1 MLNVDVIN
9 FKTTGTNTIIICIVL
24 LITLH
29 SSFPHIHIIIL
40 IAEFYKY
47 AKFCF
52 TNEAFAIEAFAIGG
66 G

>member
-1 MLNVDVIN
+1 MYCTVDN
-9 FKTTGTNTIIICIVL
+9 SL
-24 LITLH
+24 
-29 SSFPHIHIIIL
+29 FPHIHIIL